1 MTALNKPLEEINV
14 STFTNGILDPG
25 EAMLGPVR
33 DGGIIKASTAPGCWG
48 PMINPRL
55 RGGHEVTQ
63 PVFVENAEP
72 GDALLIRI
80 KEVNVTSSAT
90 ASGHDR

>member
-1 MTALNKPLEEINV
+1 MTGINKALEEVNV

-33 DGGIIKASTAPGCWG
+33 DGGVIKASTAPGCWG
-48 PMINPRL
+48 PMINPQL

-80 KEVNVTSSAT
+80 KDVKVTSARNGIG
-90 ASGHDR
+90 A